1 MLTHLDHLVIL
12 VGDLAQAVDDYA
24 GLGFTVTPGGTHADG
39 LTHNALISF
48 ADGTYLELIAFVDPT
63 SAGDNAWGWRRYL
76 DAGGGLIDYCV
87 ASDDLAADVQ
97 RLQAQGFTLK
107 GPTQGGRKR
116 PDGEELH
123 WLSASFWQAGR
134 ELPFLIQDLT
144 PRELRVP
151 GGIAT
156 QHANGV
162 TGIRE
167 LTIVTADLDRSSASA
182 AKLTGSAGTPFS
194 ADRRRDAQVAAFSLG
209 AHTLVFAEPANP
221 HSPLQAHI
229 ESIGLGPCEITL
241 ASESGSGALLD
252 RRLTH
257 GVEMRIA

>member
-12 VGDLAQAVDDYA
+12 VTDLPQAVDDYTA
-24 GLGFTVTPGGTHADG
+24 LGFTVTPGGTHADG
-39 LTHNALISF
+39 LTHNALITF
-48 ADGTYLELIAFVDPT
+48 ADSTYLELIAFVDPA
-63 SAGDNAWGWRRYL
+63 SAGDNTWGWRRYL

-87 ASDDLAADVQ
+87 ASDDLTTDVE
-97 RLQAQGFTLK
+97 RLQAQGFTMQ
-107 GPTQGGRKR
+107 GPTSGGRKR
-116 PDGEELH
+116 PDGQELR

-151 GGIAT
+151 GGAAA

-162 TGIRE
+162 TGIHE
-167 LTIVTADLDRSSASA
+167 LTIVTADLDRSSGST
-182 AKLTGSAGTPFS
+182 AKLTDSAETPFS
-194 ADRRRDAQVAAFSLG
+194 ADRRRDAQVASFTIG

-229 ESIGLGPCEITL
+229 EAIGLGPYEITL
-241 ASESGSGALLD
+241 ASESDSGALLD

>member
-12 VGDLAQAVDDYA
+12 VRNLPQAVDDYA
-24 GLGFTVTPGGTHADG
+24 ALGFTVTPGGTHADG
-39 LTHNALISF
+39 ITHNALITF
-48 ADGTYLELIAFVDPT
+48 ADGTYLELIAFVDPA
-63 SAGDNAWGWRRYL
+63 SAGDNVWGWRRFL

-97 RLQAQGFTLK
+97 AFQAQGFTLK
-107 GPTQGGRKR
+107 GPTPGGRKR
-116 PDGEELH
+116 PDGEELR

-151 GGIAT
+151 GGAAA

-167 LTIVTADLDRSSASA
+167 LTIVTADLDRSSANVG
-182 AKLTGSAGTPFS
+182 KLTGSAGTAFS
-194 ADRRRDAQVAAFSLG
+194 ADRRRDAQVASFGIG
-209 AHTLVFAEPANP
+209 AHTLIYAEPANP
-221 HSPLQAHI
+221 LSPLQQHI
-229 ESIGLGPCEITL
+229 ESIGLGPYELTL
-241 ASESGSGALLD
+241 ATENGNAALLD
-252 RRLTH
+252 RKRTH
-257 GVEMRIA
+257 GVEMRLG

>member
-12 VGDLAQAVDDYA
+12 VRDLAQAVDDYA
-24 GLGFTVTPGGTHADG
+24 ALGFTVTPGGTHADG
-39 LTHNALISF
+39 LTHNALITF
-48 ADGTYLELIAFVDPT
+48 ADGTYLELIAFVDP
-63 SAGDNAWGWRRYL
+63 SKPGDNTWGWRRYL

-107 GPTQGGRKR
+107 GPTEGGRKR
-116 PDGEELH
+116 PDGEELR

-151 GGIAT
+151 GGSAA
-156 QHANGV
+156 QHTNGV

-182 AKLTGSAGTPFS
+182 ARLTGSAGTAFS
-194 ADRRRDAQVAAFSLG
+194 ADRRRDAQVAAFSIG

-221 HSPLQAHI
+221 YSPLQAHI
-229 ESIGLGPCEITL
+229 ESIGLGPYEITL

-257 GVEMRIA
+257 GVEMRLG